1 MIYVACDQIKK
12 KSSDRNIPRFFLD
25 SLLFLETSD
34 TVVQGNELENVL
46 TITLRLKLC
55 LSVFFF

>member
-1 MIYVACDQIKK
+1 MIYVVCDQIEKE
-12 KSSDRNIPRFFLD
+12 SSDRNIPRFFLD